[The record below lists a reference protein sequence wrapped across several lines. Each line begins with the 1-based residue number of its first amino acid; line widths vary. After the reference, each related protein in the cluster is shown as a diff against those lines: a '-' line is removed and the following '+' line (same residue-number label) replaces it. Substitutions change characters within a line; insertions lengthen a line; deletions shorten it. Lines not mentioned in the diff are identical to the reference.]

1 MIAMNSTQ
9 PRKQRKARFT
19 APLHLRQKFVHVPLS
34 KELRAEFK
42 KRSIQVRKGDT
53 VKVLRGDHAGTE
65 GEVQDVDLK
74 KTLIKVA
81 GVSNFKADGTEVPRP
96 IHPSNVMVT
105 KLNIEDAKRE
115 KIFTRR
121 SE

>member
-19 APLHLRQKFVHVPLS
+19 APLHLRQKYVHAPLS
-34 KELRAEFK
+34 KDLRTEFK
-42 KRSIQVRKGDT
+42 KRSVQVKKGDT

-81 GVSNFKADGTEVPRP
+81 GVSNFRADGTEIPRP